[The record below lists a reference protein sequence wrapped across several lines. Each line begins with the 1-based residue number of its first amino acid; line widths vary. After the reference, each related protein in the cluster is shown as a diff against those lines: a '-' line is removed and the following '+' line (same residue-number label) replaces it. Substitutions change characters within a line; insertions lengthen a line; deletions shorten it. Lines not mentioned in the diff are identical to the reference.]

1 MKVFDRVA
9 RNTQLWSPLR
19 AISNSE
25 GYDYLLSLPPGS
37 EGDASRRWPL
47 ILFLHGV
54 GERGSQLT
62 DITRQ
67 GLPKLLAN
75 SSDLAP
81 AESKIGHDIADRF
94 IVVSP
99 QCPHYE
105 VWNDEAVL
113 QLVAHVSSDTPVDS
127 SRLYFTG
134 LSMGGFGVWSI
145 GLRHFER
152 FAALVPIC
160 GGGRV
165 SDVIAAAK
173 KDPVALRGLGVWAF
187 HGAKDRSVPLEES
200 ERMIEAL
207 RQAGVPD
214 VRFTVYPDCEH
225 DSWTASYAN
234 PELYAWMLQHAR

>member
-1 MKVFDRVA
+1 VKVFDRVA
-9 RNTQLWSPLR
+9 TNTQLSSPLR
-19 AISNSE
+19 AISNSH
-25 GYDYLLSLPPGS
+25 GYDYFLSLPPGS
-37 EGDASRRWPL
+37 EDDTSRRWPL

-67 GLPKLLAN
+67 GLAKLLSK
-75 SSDLAP
+75 SSALTP
-81 AESKIGHDIADRF
+81 AESEMGRDIAARF
-94 IVVSP
+94 IVASP

-113 QLVAHVSSDTPVDS
+113 QLIDHVSADTSVDA
-127 SRLYFTG
+127 SRIYFTG

-173 KDPVALRGLGVWAF
+173 KDRVALRKLGVWAF
-187 HGAKDRSVPLEES
+187 HGAKDRAVPLEES

-207 RQAGVPD
+207 HHAGLPD
-214 VRFTVYPDCEH
+214 VKFTVYPDCEH
-225 DSWTASYAN
+225 DSWTATYAN
-234 PELYAWMLQHAR
+234 PELYTWMLQRAR